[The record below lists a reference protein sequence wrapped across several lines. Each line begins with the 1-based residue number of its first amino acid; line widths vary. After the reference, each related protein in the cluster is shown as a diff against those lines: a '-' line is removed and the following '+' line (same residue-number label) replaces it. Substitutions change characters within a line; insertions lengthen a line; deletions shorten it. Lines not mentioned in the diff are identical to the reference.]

1 VDLLWQLIG
10 GNVRELAVLI
20 GRYNWDVKPWLQGEI
35 VKTIEYTFDDY
46 RVTRGLSKPSDVLR
60 KPIND
65 GNSAVREYG
74 LGEFNGQPDIVRN
87 DYGLLEKNIIIN
99 VGPPRVTHLSEL
111 PSEPWVSRDYA
122 YQIPAYYWALRAM
135 IKRKS
140 INVAPE
146 EILRIIST
154 SAPIQ

>member
-1 VDLLWQLIG
+1 LIG

-20 GRYNWDVKPWLQGEI
+20 GRYNWDVKSWLQGEI
-35 VKTIEYTFDDY
+35 VKMIEYAFDDY
-46 RVTRGLSKPSDVLR
+46 RVVRGLSKLSDVLR
-60 KPIND
+60 KMIED

-74 LGEFNGQPDIVRN
+74 LGEFDGQPDIVRN

-99 VGPPRVTHLSEL
+99 VGLPRVMHLSEL
-111 PSEPWVSRDYA
+111 PSEPWVGRDYA

-135 IKRKS
+135 IKRRS
-140 INVAPE
+140 INVTPE

-154 SAPIQ
+154 STSTR

>member
-1 VDLLWQLIG
+1 MID
-10 GNVRELAVLI
+10 
-20 GRYNWDVKPWLQGEI
+20 
-35 VKTIEYTFDDY
+35 
-46 RVTRGLSKPSDVLR
+46 
-60 KPIND
+60 D

-74 LGEFNGQPDIVRN
+74 LGEFDGQPDIVRN

-99 VGPPRVTHLSEL
+99 VGLPRVTHLSEL
-111 PSEPWVSRDYA
+111 PSEPWVGRDYA

-146 EILRIIST
+146 EILRMMST
-154 SAPIQ
+154 SAPSMNKRRHQGS